1 MPRLRYWLSAALL
14 AVIGLSAPSTAQD
27 SKDAKDKKA
36 EDKAKDAPPPPP
48 AAAGEK
54 VEFKWKFEK
63 DKPFYQTMTTKTNQ
77 EMKVMGMEVKQTQEQ
92 TFDFSWTFKEEDK
105 DKNSVIVQKIEGVKL
120 KIDIAGN
127 PISYDSS
134 NQANANNALADFFK
148 ALIGTEFKLT
158 LDKNMKVIKV
168 EGREEFLKKLATANQ
183 QMEPLLKKILSEE
196 AVKQMADPTFGMVP
210 AEAVAKGGTWKREGK
225 LNLGPI
231 GSYKNNV
238 TYTLEGTDKDIAKI
252 KVDTSLTYDP
262 PTEGGEGLPFKIKEA
277 KLTSKNPKGSVTFD
291 VKKGRLESSNQEL
304 ELEGTL
310 DIEIGGI
317 ATKVELKQKQETS
330 VKTSDAPPK
339 KG

>member
-1 MPRLRYWLSAALL
+1 MPRFRYWLCAALVT
-14 AVIGLSAPSTAQD
+14 AIGLSASSNAQ
-27 SKDAKDKKA
+27 DAKDKSDAKDKTDA
-36 EDKAKDAPPPPP
+36 KAKDAPPP
-48 AAAGEK
+48 AAAGDK
-54 VEFKWKFEK
+54 VELKWKFEK
-63 DKPFYQTMTTKTNQ
+63 DKPFYQQMTTTTQQ

-127 PISYDSS
+127 PITYDSA
-134 NQANANNALADFFK
+134 NPTNANNALADFFK
-148 ALIGTEFKLT
+148 ALVGTEFKLT
-158 LDKNMKVIKV
+158 VDKNMKVIRV
-168 EGREEFLKKLATANQ
+168 EGREEFLRKLTSANQ

-196 AVKQMADPTFGMVP
+196 AVKQMADPTFGIVP
-210 AEAVAKGGTWKREGK
+210 ADPVAKGATWKRDGK

-231 GSYKNNV
+231 GSYKHSE

-252 KVDTSLTYDP
+252 KVDTNLTYEK

-277 KLTSKNPKGSVTFD
+277 NLTSKNPKGTAEFD
-291 VKKGRLESSNQEL
+291 IKKGRLESSNKEL

-317 ATKVELKQKQETS
+317 GTKVELKQKQTTT
-330 VKTSDAPPK
+330 VKTSDTAPK
-339 KG
+339 KS